1 MGIYARVNSR
11 HNRSAGFQQKI
22 QSFVIVLCSRLT
34 AANNELGAGDNKA
47 GTIMTARREP
57 IISYRHLRNAHS
69 HCHALENCPLPP
81 PPLAKCWRNTKGK
94 GKKNEGVHAPFLS
107 ILNAFACVFFSNL
120 IFRPSDIQPRR
131 SFPRYRFVLCF
142 TWIRGVDSRIYV
154 FLNIFPSLFGDD
166 GHDDVI
172 RSILFEKIC

>member
-94 GKKNEGVHAPFLS
+94 GKKTKVCTFFSSPFLTLS
-107 ILNAFACVFFSNL
+107 RVSSSLIWFSGHL
-120 IFRPSDIQPRR
+120 IFN
-131 SFPRYRFVLCF
+131 
-142 TWIRGVDSRIYV
+142 RGVLFLDIDSFCVLHGSGEWIHV
-154 FLNIFPSLFGDD
+154 FTFF
-166 GHDDVI
+166 
-172 RSILFEKIC
+172 